1 MKSYNSNCW
10 RFVLWEQIKGVNV
23 SQIND
28 RGECLVGLLVILLE
42 NYRYNKKKGKYLSY
56 VLSGSDAILLTC
68 GDEVRY
74 LNFKHDTVEESKEI

>member
-42 NYRYNKKKGKYLSY
+42 NYRYNKKKRE
-56 VLSGSDAILLTC
+56 VLKLC
-68 GDEVRY
+68 FEW
-74 LNFKHDTVEESKEI
+74 K